1 MRAFKRGM
9 KHQNRTKND
18 EDIKRNAIFQCRW
31 WWPWW
36 GWTPWRPWKWRGSPA
51 TSSSI
56 STTPWWI
63 LTKTGRFLD
72 MGMDFVYPHY
82 EESEELLPPVVL
94 RGPEVLQRQGVQQQW
109 HSCQHIVTLRE
120 LLLGQN
126 IEGTSPLIAWKS
138 KLSKSNQTED
148 NDNYVIRTKFSTF
161 FWNALY
167 KHHIYECIY
176 PLFVTM

>member
-138 KLSKSNQTED
+138 KLSKSNQTKD

-167 KHHIYECIY
+167 LDVNQKVKRE
-176 PLFVTM
+176 